1 MSNIDT
7 NELVFV
13 PLGGVGEIGM
23 NMGLYGYGPPKN
35 KKWILV
41 DCGVTFGNSAETPG
55 VDLILPDISFIE
67 QLKPNV
73 LAMLITHAHEDHYG
87 AVLDLWPKLKIPV
100 VATPFTANLLSA
112 KASGERHAPQ
122 VPVQVVQPGGK
133 VAFGPFSIEFVPVA
147 HSIPE
152 ANALA
157 IRTPAG
163 LVVHTGDW
171 KIDKKSAT
179 AGVTEEAR
187 FRALGDEGVIA
198 VIGDSTNATRDGFS
212 PSEVDVAQSVAELIR
227 SAPARVAVTT
237 FASHIP
243 RLRTVAEAALAA
255 GREVVVVGRAMERT
269 VAVARETG
277 WLDGVPDFRSPDI
290 FGYLPPDKALL
301 LLTGSQGEQR
311 AALARISNND
321 HPEISLSRGDRVIF
335 SSRTIPGNEREVN
348 RIINALIDAGI
359 EVITDNDFLVHVSGH
374 PRRGEMKE
382 LYSWLR
388 PQAVVP
394 VHGEALHLH
403 AHEQLAREIGVPNI
417 GRVRNGQILR
427 LFPGAPEV
435 IGKAPSGRTFKDGNL
450 LLPNEEPVRERRRL
464 AFAGIVSVAIA
475 LDGRGEIIGDP
486 EIDLSGLPGVDGEG
500 EKMEDIVHDAVLDVV
515 ETLPKARRRDRDFV
529 ADVIKRAIRAEINA
543 AWGKK
548 PFCHVLVI
556 GV

>member
-1 MSNIDT
+1 MSNTDT

-41 DCGVTFGNSAETPG
+41 DCGVTFGHAAETPG

-133 VAFGPFSIEFVPVA
+133 VAFGPFEVEFVPVA

-157 IRTPAG
+157 IRTPVG

-171 KIDKKSAT
+171 KIDKKSST

-198 VIGDSTNATRDGFS
+198 VIGDSTNATREGFS
-212 PSEVDVAQSVAELIR
+212 PSEVDVAKNIAELIR

-255 GREVVVVGRAMERT
+255 GREIVVVGRAMERT

-301 LLTGSQGEQR
+301 LLTGSQGEMR

-348 RIINALIDAGI
+348 RIINSLIDAGI

-374 PRRGEMKE
+374 PRRGEMEE

-403 AHEQLAREIGVPNI
+403 AHEQLARKIGIPNI

-435 IGKAPSGRTFKDGNL
+435 VGKAPSGRTFKDGNL
-450 LLPNEEPVRERRRL
+450 LLANEEPVRERRRL

-475 LDGRGEIIGDP
+475 LDARGEIVGDP
-486 EIDLSGLPGVDGEG
+486 EIDLAGLPGVDIEG

-548 PFCHVLVI
+548 PFCHVLVV

>member
-1 MSNIDT
+1 MSNSDD

-23 NMGLYGYGPPKN
+23 NMGLYGYGPGKN
-35 KKWILV
+35 KQWIMV
-41 DCGVTFGNSAETPG
+41 DCGVTFGHAAETPG
-55 VDLILPDISFIE
+55 VDLILPDIQFAL
-67 QLKPNV
+67 QQKPNL
-73 LAMLITHAHEDHYG
+73 LALLITHAHEDHYG
-87 AVLDLWPKLKIPV
+87 AVLDLWPRLKIPV

-112 KASGERHAPQ
+112 KAAGERHGVN

-152 ANALA
+152 ANSLA

-171 KIDKKSAT
+171 KIDKQSST
-179 AGVTEEAR
+179 AGVTDEAR
-187 FRALGDEGVIA
+187 FRALGDEGVLA
-198 VIGDSTNATRDGFS
+198 VIGDSTNATREGFS
-212 PSEVDVAQSVAELIR
+212 PSEVDVAQNIVELIR

-243 RLRTVAEAALAA
+243 RLRTVAEAAFSA

-269 VAVARETG
+269 VSVARETG
-277 WLDGVPDFRSPDI
+277 WLDGVAEFRSPDV

-301 LLTGSQGEQR
+301 LLTGSQGEPR
-311 AALARISNND
+311 AALARIATND
-321 HPEISLSRGDRVIF
+321 HPEISLSKGDRVIF

-348 RIINALIDAGI
+348 RIINGLVDRGI
-359 EVITDNDFLVHVSGH
+359 EVVTDHDCLVHVSGH
-374 PRRGEMKE
+374 PRRGEMEE

-403 AHEQLAREIGVPNI
+403 EHEKLARRMGIPNV

-427 LFPGAPEV
+427 LAPGAPEIV
-435 IGKAPSGRTFKDGNL
+435 GTVKSGRTFKDGNL
-450 LLPNEEPVRERRRL
+450 LINHDEPVRERRRL
-464 AFAGIVSVAIA
+464 AFAGVVSAAFA
-475 LDGRGEIIGDP
+475 LDSRGEMVGDV
-486 EIDLSGLPGVDGEG
+486 EVGLSGLPDVDHEG
-500 EKMEDIVHDAVLDVV
+500 EKMADVVHDAILDVV
-515 ETLPKARRRDRDFV
+515 ETLPKARRRDADFV
-529 ADVIKRAIRAEINA
+529 AEAVKRAIRAEVNA

-548 PFCHVLVI
+548 PFCQVLVI
-556 GV
+556 SV